1 MPHEGVFYYERVQFS
16 LSDPPFLPG
25 DLLKLEG
32 GDRVEEY
39 FLYWPFLK
47 ITPPHNLLS
56 GNR

>member
-1 MPHEGVFYYERVQFS
+1 MGIKSLRGILSSLIPQRVRFS

-39 FLYWPFLK
+39 FL
-47 ITPPHNLLS
+47 
-56 GNR
+56 